1 MPSRALC
8 QPPRP
13 VSHPQEPS
21 QLNRSASGPAATE
34 SLFPLPPL
42 TIISGGQTGV
52 DRAALDA
59 GLRHQVP
66 IGGWCPRER
75 RAEDGPIPDI
85 YPLRPTTS
93 RSYAVRTEWN
103 VRDSDGT
110 LILRCGPLSSGTRL
124 TLESAQTLNRPV
136 LVIQLD
142 APENSLADQPATVAA
157 WLSHNKIRV
166 LNVAGPR
173 GSSSPRVYPLALDFL
188 CRLLQTLRTP

>member
-1 MPSRALC
+1 MARA
-8 QPPRP
+8 PA
-13 VSHPQEPS
+13 VSDSVRFHPQEPL
-21 QLNRSASGPAATE
+21 QLNRPAPGPAAIE

-59 GLRHQVP
+59 GLRYQIP

-75 RAEDGPIPDI
+75 RAEDGPIPDV
-85 YPLRPTTS
+85 YPLRPTAA

-110 LILRCGPLSSGTRL
+110 LILLCGPLSSGTRL
-124 TLESAQTLNRPV
+124 TLESAQTQNRPV

-142 APENSLADQPATVAA
+142 APENSHSDQPATVAA